1 LSNNAFVVESLV
13 IVYVVV
19 VARGDPQK
27 ERQLN

>member
-1 LSNNAFVVESLV
+1 VESLV